1 MLLRIDGKTPL
12 AKPAGV
18 IDSSCVIALDAL
30 DLLPQLTYLFDRLLV
45 PKAVREE
52 LYRRRRTKD
61 RINALLREYA
71 FIDLC
76 TGYDQTAVDLL
87 LIERRLKG
95 REWPGKAE
103 AVLQNKKDRGEAEAV
118 VQATEHG
125 AMVVVDEDW
134 GRKLAKGHRLDY
146 HGTIWVLERL
156 CDLKLLAPATVR
168 QDLVRLRELGIRF
181 PLRSA
186 NDLLERLGEQ
196 PI

>member
-1 MLLRIDGKTPL
+1 VPLR
-12 AKPAGV
+12 KPAGV

-30 DLLPQLTYLFDRLLV
+30 NLLPQLTYLFQRLLI
-45 PKAVREE
+45 PNAVEEE

-61 RINALLREYA
+61 RIRALMREYA
-71 FIDLC
+71 FIEKC

-87 LIERRLKG
+87 LIERRLKS
-95 REWPGKAE
+95 REWPGKGE

-118 VQATEHG
+118 VQATERG

-134 GRKLAKGHRLDY
+134 GRKLAKRHRLDY
-146 HGTIWVLERL
+146 HGTIWILERL
-156 CDLKLLAPATVR
+156 SELRLLAPATVR
-168 QDLVRLRELGIRF
+168 EHLVKLRERRVWF
-181 PLRSA
+181 PLQAA